1 LTTHRRFND
10 RPETIDEFASPEY
23 STTIYSTRYITPSGP
38 LKKPVEPNETGEP
51 APAIA
56 TQSGIGMEATLAT
69 ENERATVSTP
79 NPPAA
84 DNQEPS
90 TSASASGIKLTD
102 VPGLPHTP
110 SNARRK
116 AQHDNLCPAYA
127 TAHQKLFANLYNEFK
142 KDFEQKRLPKTH
154 ATILKFAQER
164 LAEQREILANEA
176 REKCELSDE
185 ITTGNEEIGRL
196 SIADLRRTIWRM
208 HLRVEVMRGQLKE
221 QSNFISAQDKIIPEL
236 EYEIQ
241 EQAMIIKEEKHH
253 IVEQGKQIGQQERR
267 IEFLEGLLMEHGWD
281 EFWLEYATARMA
293 LGATAKEAIAT
304 VEEAD

>member
-1 LTTHRRFND
+1 M
-10 RPETIDEFASPEY
+10 
-23 STTIYSTRYITPSGP
+23 
-38 LKKPVEPNETGEP
+38 EPNETGEP

-102 VPGLPHTP
+102 VPGLPQTP
-110 SNARRK
+110 SNAPRK
-116 AQHDNLCPAYA
+116 AQHGSLCPAYV
-127 TAHQKLFANLYNEFK
+127 TAHQELFADLYDEFK
-142 KDFEQKRLPKTH
+142 EDFEQNGLPKTH

-164 LAEQREILANEA
+164 LAEQNEILAYQA
-176 REKCELSDE
+176 REKCQLSDE
-185 ITTGNEEIGRL
+185 ITTGNEEMGRL
-196 SIADLRRTIWRM
+196 RAQIADLRRTIWRM
-208 HLRVEVMRGQLKE
+208 HLRIEVMRAQLKE

-241 EQAMIIKEEKHH
+241 EQAMIIKEEKHL
-253 IVEQGKQIGQQERR
+253 IVEQGKRIGQQERR
-267 IEFLEGLLMEHGWD
+267 IEFLEGLLVEYGWD
-281 EFWLEYATARMA
+281 RLWLESATARME
-293 LGATAKEAIAT
+293 LGATAKEAIAA
-304 VEEAD
+304 VDEAD